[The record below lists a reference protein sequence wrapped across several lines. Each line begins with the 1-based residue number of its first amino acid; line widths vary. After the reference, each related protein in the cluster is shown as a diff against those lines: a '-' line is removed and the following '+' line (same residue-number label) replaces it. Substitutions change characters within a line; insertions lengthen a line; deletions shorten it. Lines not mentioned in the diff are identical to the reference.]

1 MRRKDREI
9 TCRAEMLKIIRGCD
23 VCRVALNDPETGV
36 PYILP
41 LNFGFEEKD
50 GRLTFYFHGALE
62 GRKYELMQNDPRAS
76 FELDRGH
83 ELMLDEGQGNCTM
96 TYESVIGR
104 GRMALVPEEEK
115 EAALQLLMRQYRSE
129 DFCYN
134 RAVLP
139 ATRVFKLTVESMTA
153 KRRARPRG

>member
-1 MRRKDREI
+1 MRRKDREVAD
-9 TCRAEMLKIIRGCD
+9 RAELLRIIEGCD
-23 VCRVALNDPETGV
+23 VCRIALNDPESGV

-41 LNFGFEEKD
+41 LNFGLEEKD
-50 GRLTFYFHGALE
+50 GQLTFYFHGALE
-62 GRKYELMQNDPRAS
+62 GKKYELMQKDPRAA

-83 ELMLDEGQGNCTM
+83 TLILDEAQGNCTM

-115 EAALQLLMRQYRSE
+115 EAALQILMRQYRGE
-129 DFCYN
+129 DFPYN

-139 ATRVFKLTVESMTA
+139 ATRVFKLEVEGMTG
-153 KRRARPRG
+153 KRRPMPRG